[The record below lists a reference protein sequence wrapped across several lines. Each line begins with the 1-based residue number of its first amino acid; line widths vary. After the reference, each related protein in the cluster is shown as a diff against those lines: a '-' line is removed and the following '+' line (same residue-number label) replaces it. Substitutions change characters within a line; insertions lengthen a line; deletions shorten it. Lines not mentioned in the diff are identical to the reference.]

1 MSSKSAEHEWQFS
14 FGLEQDGPGL
24 VTIEQANEFMEAII
38 ALAETRGFVVGG
50 GYSAYPEPGTK
61 SHASEA

>member
-1 MSSKSAEHEWQFS
+1 MSSKSAEQAWQFS

-24 VTIEQANEFMEAII
+24 VTIEQANEFMDAII
-38 ALAETRGFVVGG
+38 SLAETRGLVVGG
-50 GYSAYPEPGTK
+50 GYSAYPEHGSK